1 LIERFTEEAI
11 SFIRANRDKPFFLY
25 LPHIHVHLP
34 HYVMEPFTSNSRNG
48 RYGAALAA
56 VDWSTGVIMD
66 ELKRLGIDDN
76 TSVIFTSDNGSRTN
90 GEGGSN
96 APLRGHKGQTW
107 EGGMRVPCIVRW
119 PAAIPAGTVSSEL
132 AAAMDFYP
140 TLASLAGHET
150 SQLPK
155 HDGANLLPIW
165 RGEKDAQSPHEY
177 FFYFKMAELQA
188 VRSGQWKLRHAFD
201 AGKNTDP
208 KKIELYNLS
217 ADPGESHDVAAEHPE
232 IIKDLVAAMDEIRN
246 ELGDSRLGI
255 QGKDRREPAVSKNPK
270 RLTTEDKTYPTIEP
284 IYQLGEAG

>member
-1 LIERFTEEAI
+1 
-11 SFIRANRDKPFFLY
+11 
-25 LPHIHVHLP
+25 
-34 HYVMEPFTSNSRNG
+34 
-48 RYGAALAA
+48 
-56 VDWSTGVIMD
+56 
-66 ELKRLGIDDN
+66 
-76 TSVIFTSDNGSRTN
+76 
-90 GEGGSN
+90 
-96 APLRGHKGQTW
+96 
-107 EGGMRVPCIVRW
+107 
-119 PAAIPAGTVSSEL
+119 
-132 AAAMDFYP
+132 
-140 TLASLAGHET
+140 
-150 SQLPK
+150 
-155 HDGANLLPIW
+155 
-165 RGEKDAQSPHEY
+165 
-177 FFYFKMAELQA
+177 MAELQA